1 MREIEHHSSNYCKQD
16 PPMNAE
22 ITGVKCK
29 ERQDTCITS
38 VSPPKYLLTIKGK
51 IVNFTVEKPG

>member
-38 VSPPKYLLTIKGK
+38 QCLLPNIY
-51 IVNFTVEKPG
+51 